1 MSLKDI
7 FRMELAMATRCTQR
21 SDLQEG
27 IRARLID
34 RDGSPQWSYPSV
46 AEVPQEVVES
56 HFLPVFDDITD
67 PMGLD

>member
-21 SDLQEG
+21 PDLREG

-34 RDGSPQWSYPSV
+34 GDQSPDWSFSSV
-46 AEVPQEVVES
+46 ADVPKEVVES
-56 HFLPVFDDITD
+56 HFLPVLDDTND
-67 PMGLD
+67 PMNLN